1 VSDTGGETPIP
12 RTTLVVVTGGMS
24 LR

>member
-1 VSDTGGETPIP
+1 VSNTGGETPIP